1 MSTFKAKRVSGAEL
15 AAQISPAT
23 AHLPAAT
30 PAGAAAATQEPA
42 SKPAEAPRV
51 RATRT
56 VQVNFKASE
65 AFADLLAQEAAKAG
79 STRRFLARLMR
90 DAGYAVPEA
99 DLNPPETRRRG
110 VGLSGP
116 AAATET

>member
-30 PAGAAAATQEPA
+30 PAGAVAVTQEPA

-51 RATRT
+51 RAAKT

-65 AFADLLAQEAAKAG
+65 AFADLLAQEAVKAG

-116 AAATET
+116 ASATEA